1 VLISEMIRYS
11 CRCCPTSWVCRY
23 CCLPPFTCD
32 AMNRVMEPRTVSAL
46 ELEMFT
52 LTDTLRAA
60 TSEYYSIGMTSS
72 VNRQSN

>member
-1 VLISEMIRYS
+1 
-11 CRCCPTSWVCRY
+11 
-23 CCLPPFTCD
+23 
-32 AMNRVMEPRTVSAL
+32 MNRVMEPRTVSAL